1 MYNNIKFNEVI
12 ICAKRYIKDFQSS
25 YGKMNVEIVV
35 PSVIIL
41 ICVDMGVTNKK

>member
-1 MYNNIKFNEVI
+1 MCNNNKFNEVI
-12 ICAKRYIKDFQSS
+12 ICVRRYIKDFQSS

-41 ICVDMGVTNKK
+41 ICADMDVINKK